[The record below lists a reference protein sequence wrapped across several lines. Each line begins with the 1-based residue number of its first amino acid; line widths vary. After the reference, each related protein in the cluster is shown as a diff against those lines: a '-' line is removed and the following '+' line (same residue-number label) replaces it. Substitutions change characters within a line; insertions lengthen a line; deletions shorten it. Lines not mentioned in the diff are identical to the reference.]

1 MADKDE
7 EIARLKARV
16 AQLEG
21 NGACCGSHL
30 SRCPPLSTWR
40 SLSLPAAVESAP
52 ARGRYISAPFSSLLR
67 SPVCVDRR
75 RACIQMHRCSGSSLW
90 RCRLP

>member
-21 NGACCGSHL
+21 TGACCSGSHL
-30 SRCPPLSTWR
+30 SRARLSPPGAASHCQPRLRAPPREAAILARPSP
-40 SLSLPAAVESAP
+40 PA
-52 ARGRYISAPFSSLLR
+52 F
-67 SPVCVDRR
+67 
-75 RACIQMHRCSGSSLW
+75 ACMR
-90 RCRLP
+90 